1 MGKYGLIEKVREY
14 RNNLPKKTLAA
25 AEFPEAKGFAGNT
38 KFSDAFDRM
47 LNGFAI
53 FAYKQ
58 NEDEMLQVVKNM
70 TVISTQK
77 YADYKNDPEAM
88 KYFES
93 CFVDAAVKYQAF
105 EYAAIKRVAN
115 GIGDK
120 PYILHPKDLI
130 LQDNPELRATLST
143 CVTITNHCTK
153 VNGPLVKAFMGKFN
167 TSGKYPVDIAEME
180 VLGLSYSQVQM
191 KMNYWGR
198 ALADDVQLDQGKY
211 FPQGTDKKVM
221 EWYNEKHSKDTNFKK
236 ITRVTQIEICE
247 WLDENYHEE
256 IATGKFFDKKDAQ
269 GNYVFE
275 NAFALSTQTLYS
287 ADLTPVQALLKYDGI
302 DHPSEDELNAYE
314 KKLKEKD
321 YIVVGEEKDPYL
333 IDQYKKNYRD
343 FTTTKDG
350 KFAVEGME
358 YYVENIMS
366 EKDKKKFTVD

>member
-1 MGKYGLIEKVREY
+1 
-14 RNNLPKKTLAA
+14 
-25 AEFPEAKGFAGNT
+25 
-38 KFSDAFDRM
+38 
-47 LNGFAI
+47 
-53 FAYKQ
+53 
-58 NEDEMLQVVKNM
+58 
-70 TVISTQK
+70 
-77 YADYKNDPEAM
+77 
-88 KYFES
+88 
-93 CFVDAAVKYQAF
+93 
-105 EYAAIKRVAN
+105 
-115 GIGDK
+115 
-120 PYILHPKDLI
+120 
-130 LQDNPELRATLST
+130 
-143 CVTITNHCTK
+143 
-153 VNGPLVKAFMGKFN
+153 
-167 TSGKYPVDIAEME
+167 ME

-198 ALADDVQLDQGKY
+198 ALADDVQLDQGKF
-211 FPQGTDKKVM
+211 FPKGTYKKVM

-247 WLDENYHEE
+247 WLDENYHDE

-287 ADLTPVQALLKYDGI
+287 ADLTPVQAMLKYDGI

-358 YYVENIMS
+358 YYVNNIMS